1 MCVGSVQL
9 TNEQSDQLE
18 SIQKRALKIICGSSF
33 IDYEHMCFLYNL
45 PSLSE
50 RRETICKRFFEK
62 SVLSST
68 SCLHYVLPPCRDTNI
83 IAKLRSAS
91 VYATPTVRIN
101 RFKKS
106 FIMHA
111 LNNY

>member
-1 MCVGSVQL
+1 VVL
-9 TNEQSDQLE
+9 
-18 SIQKRALKIICGSSF
+18 ALLIMNI
-33 IDYEHMCFLYNL
+33 CFLYNL

-50 RRETICKRFFEK
+50 RRETICKRLFEK
-62 SVLSST
+62 SVLSAT

-91 VYATPTVRIN
+91 LCATPTVRTN

-106 FIMHA
+106 FIMYA
-111 LNNY
+111 LKNY